1 MVKKFGAKNNSRAG
15 TGTIDKDI
23 EVSNSEKWTSATAS
37 QLDSKVKSILVKNL
51 PISHIKTDQD
61 NPRKLTID
69 VSLVREIQ
77 SKFSIKSYLK
87 NEEDNDWVEEYVEKV
102 TIYFNLEG
110 KQIGDFTSIVE
121 FAAVLKS
128 PKRLLHSIVVWQE
141 DSVFHLIS
149 GERRLLTHI
158 LLGEEYISSRISE
171 EKLSV
176 TEIDILQWEENIH
189 REDMTL
195 FEKTIRLEKLIASSH
210 GMSKISVRKLAKVS
224 GLSVAESQRYL
235 VIIKYPTNT
244 LIKAIEEGKVEGLQK
259 AAALAQLSD
268 EELKAKLSGIVV
280 AKKAV
285 IKPAIK
291 ISKDADIDV
300 MKRIIGVVTKEF
312 NAESVL
318 DNLDLS
324 KSKDLN
330 IAFNSLITFLKKG

>member
-1 MVKKFGAKNNSRAG
+1 VVKKFGAKNNSRAG

>member
-259 AAALAQLSD
+259 SAALAQLSD